1 VRIINI
7 ENVPIKMRKIKQI
20 FHLMSYLQYPAMIT
34 GLFYTLK
41 PYIDGVNVDL
51 ENLNNALVFVGLGI
65 SLSTLQDTSKT
76 QNKLFKLIRK
86 NPKKGRAIIILMSA
100 ITVLILVLGIFGI
113 FFIGNHMLNEL
124 YFGLMLLGV
133 GLIGFLKSA
142 IEIIENTDIQN
153 Y

>member
-1 VRIINI
+1 MCIINI

-20 FHLMSYLQYPAMIT
+20 FHLMSFLQYPAVIT

-41 PYIDGVNVDL
+41 PYVDGGNVDL

-86 NPKKGRAIIILMSA
+86 NPIR
-100 ITVLILVLGIFGI
+100 
-113 FFIGNHMLNEL
+113 
-124 YFGLMLLGV
+124 
-133 GLIGFLKSA
+133 
-142 IEIIENTDIQN
+142 
-153 Y
+153 